1 MPHAYLPPTILSA
14 RLAWST
20 RLLERTHAPRRP
32 QAPRRTAVR
41 PRDLEGGVAPDR
53 APGLAGDGLL
63 QQEGGGGEHG
73 EAAVRELLLLHLAEL
88 GGVLGLEA
96 ERVEAEVA
104 RVVAGAEGGLRLELL
119 AVQLTEAGLDAER
132 LGGADAAE
140 HHEPDGRGQLQD
152 LLDGGAA
159 VGGEERV
166 ELLLHDE
173 AKRSQHRHAAVRQ
186 LRLAEAEHL
195 ELALALHEAGR
206 VPLAED
212 VAATGQAVGEGDLLL
227 SLLGAEAA
235 ELHAHVGR
243 RAHGGTGE
251 GGRGDGGERE
261 HGCR

>member
-119 AVQLTEAGLDAER
+119 AVQLTEARLDAER
-132 LGGADAAE
+132 LGRADAAE
-140 HHEPDGRGQLQD
+140 HHEPDGRGQLRD

-159 VGGEERV
+159 VGVEERV
-166 ELLLHDE
+166 ELLLHEE
-173 AKRSQHRHAAVRQ
+173 ARGREHADAAVGELGLAPRAHLLEGLAVKEVERVELLERRDRARQ
-186 LRLAEAEHL
+186 AVA
-195 ELALALHEAGR
+195 ELALLARRSGILRDGDRVLEA
-206 VPLAED
+206 
-212 VAATGQAVGEGDLLL
+212 DL
-227 SLLGAEAA
+227 
-235 ELHAHVGR
+235 
-243 RAHGGTGE
+243 
-251 GGRGDGGERE
+251 
-261 HGCR
+261 